1 MPPDAP
7 EPPLPSLPPPPIPS
21 RGTLPYGDPRPN
33 PGSQWY
39 TDGHAYGAAMVYG
52 LLALTVLSAVLG
64 AGWWVV
70 SLALHYFLGW

>member
-1 MPPDAP
+1 
-7 EPPLPSLPPPPIPS
+7 
-21 RGTLPYGDPRPN
+21 
-33 PGSQWY
+33 
-39 TDGHAYGAAMVYG
+39 MVYG